1 MMTAMNVAL
10 MYPFDI
16 PADLVRKKDLH
27 TATLQSRLPK
37 GEAVEKFTAEV
48 IPMAY
53 YGMITPW

>member
-1 MMTAMNVAL
+1 MNVAL
-10 MYPFDI
+10 MYPFDF

-27 TATLQSRLPK
+27 TATLQPRLPK